1 MEHKM
6 FCYQCQETAGC
17 SGCTQMGVCG
27 KKPEVAAMQD
37 LLIYVSKG
45 LSAVTTQLRKEGTK
59 VSEETNHLITW
70 NLFTTITNANFDNEA
85 IIARIHNTL
94 SVRRTLILQV
104 KDTSGLPEAAFWD
117 IKTKDG
123 SDASDDVLF
132 AKAKEAGVLSTKDED
147 IRSLRELITYGL
159 KGLSAYSKHA
169 NVLLSDDPEID
180 AFLQRALAATLD
192 DSLTADDLIALTLE
206 TGNYGVRGMAMLD
219 TANTGAYGNPEITRV
234 NIGVGKIREFL
245 SPVMIKRSGN
255 ASGTDTGNRCR
266 CVYTLR
272 NASCPLLPG
281 IQKISELCRKLRKC
295 MVETKRRI

>member
-1 MEHKM
+1 M
-6 FCYQCQETAGC
+6 
-17 SGCTQMGVCG
+17 
-27 KKPEVAAMQD
+27 
-37 LLIYVSKG
+37 
-45 LSAVTTQLRKEGTK
+45 
-59 VSEETNHLITW
+59 
-70 NLFTTITNANFDNEA
+70 
-85 IIARIHNTL
+85 
-94 SVRRTLILQV
+94 RRSSHGTLILQV

-234 NIGVGKIREFL
+234 NIGV
-245 SPVMIKRSGN
+245 
-255 ASGTDTGNRCR
+255 
-266 CVYTLR
+266 YTLR

-281 IQKISELCRKLRKC
+281 IQKISELYRKLRKC